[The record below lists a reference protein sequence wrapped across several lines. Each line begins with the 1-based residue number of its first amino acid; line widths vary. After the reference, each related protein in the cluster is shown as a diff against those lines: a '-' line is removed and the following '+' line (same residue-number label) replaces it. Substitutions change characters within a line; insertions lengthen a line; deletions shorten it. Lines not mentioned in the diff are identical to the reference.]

1 MPTMA
6 DSPHI
11 FHATQDNFEAD
22 VMEASFATPVLVD
35 FWAPWCGPCKQLM
48 PILERI
54 VSEAKG
60 ALKLA
65 KVNTDEQMALAGA
78 FGIRSLP
85 TVVLFK
91 NGQPVDGFMGAQPE
105 GVIRQFLARHLVAAA
120 PEPEESEAE
129 DPASEDFTAKI
140 RRLQA
145 AIEAE
150 PTKHELKAELADTL
164 LQAGLYDEG
173 VALLDQLPAEAQEH
187 ELARR
192 ARARLSFIQALEHAP
207 PVSELQALVAADGGN
222 LLARYQLGAALI
234 LSGHFAPGMDQFL
247 AILKADRQFQDDLGR
262 RALLEAFRIIP
273 DEDLVGE
280 YRRKM
285 ASVLF

>member
-1 MPTMA
+1 MA

-129 DPASEDFTAKI
+129 DPAGEDFTAKI

-234 LSGHFAPGMDQFL
+234 LAGHFAPGMDQFL

>member
-1 MPTMA
+1 MA

>member
-1 MPTMA
+1 MA

-22 VMEASFATPVLVD
+22 VMEASFQTPVLVD

-48 PILERI
+48 PMLDRI
-54 VSEAKG
+54 VGEAKG
-60 ALKLA
+60 TLKLA

-105 GVIRQFLARHLVAAA
+105 GAIRQFLARHLTAAA
-120 PEPEESEAE
+120 LEPEEPELVDEAS
-129 DPASEDFTAKI
+129 ADFNATIA
-140 RRLQA
+140 RLQA
-145 AIEAE
+145 AIQAE
-150 PTKHELKAELADTL
+150 PARHELKAELADTL

-173 VALLDQLPAEAQEH
+173 VALLDQLPGEAQEH
-187 ELARR
+187 EHARR
-192 ARARLSFIQALEHAP
+192 ARARLGFIQALDHAP
-207 PVSELQALVAADGGN
+207 AVAELQASVQADGSN
-222 LLARYQLGAALI
+222 LLARYQLGAALM
-234 LSGHFAPGMDQFL
+234 LAGHFGPGMDQFL
-247 AILKADRQFQDDLGR
+247 AILKADRKFEEDLGR

-285 ASVLF
+285 ASLLF

>member
-1 MPTMA
+1 MPAMA

>member
-1 MPTMA
+1 MA

-150 PTKHELKAELADTL
+150 PTKYELKAELADTL

-234 LSGHFAPGMDQFL
+234 LAGHFAPGMDQFL